1 MKEHTMTATKPG
13 PHVCEV
19 TAVRPITS
27 ETSGTDGV
35 RNTYTK
41 NLTPLDEWL
50 ASDDGKAWLAERGIN
65 RDKTLGE
72 LVAWLD
78 ADPCNTVEWWYILAN
93 GWLNY
98 STAIRQ
104 ALANHPE
111 WADTPQ
117 PGYRTARRAPTLAA
131 LIAAVVAVCADG
143 WSRIEHDI
151 HDLTDPDRHR
161 AAWGELTREKDV

>member
-1 MKEHTMTATKPG
+1 MTATKPG

-78 ADPCNTVEWWYILAN
+78 ADPWQHVQI
-93 GWLNY
+93 G
-98 STAIRQ
+98 
-104 ALANHPE
+104 
-111 WADTPQ
+111 D
-117 PGYRTARRAPTLAA
+117 
-131 LIAAVVAVCADG
+131 DG
-143 WSRIEHDI
+143 PPVS
-151 HDLTDPDRHR
+151 TDPTEWCGHDCLGDPCNRSADQPHTHHLVTGPDGR
-161 AAWGELTREKDV
+161 VFAVHETLSVITEATR